1 MRISQLSKK
10 EIPDRLYQFY
20 FVAYSAD
27 LSYGLHMNI
36 SLRLLRYV
44 TAAADCGNVTEAA
57 RRLQVSQPSV
67 SAAIAELEQMLGIAI
82 FVRHHAK
89 GVTLTPAGQRL
100 IQGARLLLKHAEEFS
115 KTAEAL
121 SDVERGDIAVGCF
134 PTLAARFMPSLMLEF
149 SERHPLIALHL
160 EEGDHEQLVRDLA
173 QGRIE
178 MAITF
183 ADYVPPGFETA
194 PLLALPPVAVL
205 PANHRL
211 ARANDVSLTEL
222 EKEPLILYDKAN
234 YALSLFEALGLEPN
248 VALRLKSF
256 ELIRGLVARG
266 HGYAID
272 RVVPL
277 TKTTYDGGHVVIKQI
292 RDKLPSAQ
300 VVAVTPG
307 SQLVRPAVRIFASF
321 VEAALRHGHTNDDG
335 LEASAA

>member
-1 MRISQLSKK
+1 
-10 EIPDRLYQFY
+10 
-20 FVAYSAD
+20 
-27 LSYGLHMNI
+27 MNI

-67 SAAIAELEQMLGIAI
+67 SAAIAELEHMLGIAI

-100 IQGARLLLKHAEEFS
+100 IQGARLLLRHAEEFS
-115 KTAEAL
+115 KTAESL
-121 SDVERGDIAVGCF
+121 SDVERGDITVGCF

-160 EEGDHEQLVRDLA
+160 EEGDHDQLMRDLA

-183 ADYVPPGFETA
+183 GDSVPQGFDTT
-194 PLLALPPVAVL
+194 PLLPLSPVAVL
-205 PANHRL
+205 PADHRL
-211 ARANDVSLTEL
+211 ARAHDVSLTEL
-222 EKEPLILYDKAN
+222 EKEPLILYDKVN
-234 YALSLFEALGLEPN
+234 YVPALFDALGLQPN

-272 RVVPL
+272 TVVPL
-277 TKTTYDGGHVVIKQI
+277 TSTTYDGGHVTIKPL
-292 RDKLPSAQ
+292 RDKLPPAQ

-307 SQLVRPAVRIFASF
+307 SQLVRPAVKIFASF
-321 VEAALRHGHTNDDG
+321 IEAALQRTYINDDG
-335 LEASAA
+335 LDEASAA